1 MNLKSLKIKN
11 ESYYFWED
19 QVYLKNF
26 DKKFVKVVKRESRI
40 DAKIYYVSY
49 EVKKPQYGINSVNS
63 LYLVVSN
70 LLGRVKPI
78 KGSSD
83 QYLVVDESNKMVVD
97 VFEKLFKCIGD
108 KIDKINAGDSNLF
121 ELNARDKIIGVN
133 KWRFSS
139 DVVLPIDKLIEF
151 HSLTIVVSAVIEKG
165 GKFYPEIYVD
175 EGIYE
180 VE

>member
-26 DKKFVKVVKRESRI
+26 DKKFVKVVKRKSRI

-49 EVKKPQYGINSVNS
+49 EVKKPQYGKNSVNS

>member
-1 MNLKSLKIKN
+1 
-11 ESYYFWED
+11 
-19 QVYLKNF
+19 
-26 DKKFVKVVKRESRI
+26 
-40 DAKIYYVSY
+40 
-49 EVKKPQYGINSVNS
+49 
-63 LYLVVSN
+63 
-70 LLGRVKPI
+70 
-78 KGSSD
+78 
-83 QYLVVDESNKMVVD
+83 MVVD

-121 ELNARDKIIGVN
+121 ELNARDKIIRVN

>member
-11 ESYYFWED
+11 ESYYFWDD
-19 QVYLKNF
+19 QVYLKDF
-26 DKKFVKVVKRESRI
+26 DEKFVRVVKRESRI
-40 DAKIYYVSY
+40 DARIYYVSY
-49 EVKKPQYGINSVNS
+49 EVKKPEHGINSVNS

-70 LLGRVKPI
+70 LLGRVETI

-83 QYLVVDESNKMVVD
+83 RYLVVDESNKIVVD

-108 KIDKINAGDSNLF
+108 KIDKIAARDDNLF
-121 ELNARDKIIGVN
+121 GLNARDKIVGIN

-139 DVVLPIDKLIEF
+139 DIVLPVDKLIEF

>member
-83 QYLVVDESNKMVVD
+83 QY
-97 VFEKLFKCIGD
+97 
-108 KIDKINAGDSNLF
+108 
-121 ELNARDKIIGVN
+121 
-133 KWRFSS
+133 
-139 DVVLPIDKLIEF
+139 
-151 HSLTIVVSAVIEKG
+151 
-165 GKFYPEIYVD
+165 
-175 EGIYE
+175 
-180 VE
+180 